1 MVSRTTSARRTALC
15 ALALLGIALPAA
27 AHGATSAKLSG
38 TFVPEHLGERT
49 TLDFAF
55 SFSDPGTPVPPPLTQ
70 VELSYPN
77 YLGIGLSG
85 LGLATCRAAVLE
97 AGGPTAC
104 PPNSIMG
111 YGETLTGIILG
122 ETTIH
127 ENAPITILRTPDAE
141 GHFSLLFYA
150 EGTTPV
156 DTRILFPGLLLPAS
170 APFGGKVS
178 IGVPLVP
185 TLPGAPDIS
194 VLELHATLGPHR
206 VLYSEQTNGK
216 TLRYRPTG
224 ILLPPK
230 CPPSGFPFA
239 AQFSFADGT
248 TATAFTAVPCPA
260 RAARRGRTS
269 KRRG

>member
-1 MVSRTTSARRTALC
+1 MSRARSARCTVLC
-15 ALALLGIALPAA
+15 AAALLGICLPAA
-27 AHGATSAKLSG
+27 AGAATSAKLSG
-38 TFVPEHLGERT
+38 TFIPEQLGQRT

-55 SFSDPGTPVPPPLTQ
+55 SFSDPMAQVPPPLIQ

-85 LGLATCRAAVLE
+85 LGLATCTAPVLE
-97 AGGPTAC
+97 ASGPTAC

-111 YGETLTGIILG
+111 YGEALTGIILG

-127 ENAPITILRTPDAE
+127 ENAPITIIRTPDQE

-185 TLPGAPDIS
+185 TLPGAPFIS

-206 VLYSEQTNGK
+206 VLYSEATNGK
-216 TLRYRPTG
+216 TLRYRPVG
-224 ILLPPK
+224 ILLPDS
-230 CPPSGFPFA
+230 CPRGGFPFE
-239 AQFSFADGT
+239 AQFSFSDGS
-248 TATAFTAVPCPA
+248 TALAHTAVPCPA
-260 RAARRGRTS
+260 RAARW
-269 KRRG
+269 RR